1 MNASV
6 AALPNSPAEIQKR
19 VAAGRIT
26 WAGLLIMLAARSI
39 LAVICQALVAAI
51 FFAGSADVWNEA
63 GDWWRPYG
71 TVIDVGCIVLL
82 VWLARREGI
91 RLFDLGSYSRQRW
104 LRDVLIGLGLFVPVF
119 LLLFV
124 PSGILSGLAI
134 YGGPAPEQMKSVTM
148 VGFLYSLVIWPVI
161 WAFAEDNT
169 YAGYSLPRVEALTG
183 RKWLAVV
190 VVSFFW
196 ALQHSFMPF
205 TLEWRH
211 FVYRFVSSAPLA
223 IVLCLLYLRQRR
235 LLPMHIIHWLGNV
248 VGVLMIMLMP
258 AAGGG

>member
-1 MNASV
+1 MTTNSASEV
-6 AALPNSPAEIQKR
+6 QQR
-19 VAAGRIT
+19 VASGKIT
-26 WAGLLIMLAARSI
+26 WAGPLIMLVARSV
-39 LAVICQALVAAI
+39 LAVVGQALVVAI
-51 FFAGSADVWNEA
+51 FFAGSADAWNEA
-63 GDWWRPYG
+63 GQWWRVYG
-71 TVIDVGCIVLL
+71 TVIDAGCIVLL

-91 RLFDLGSYSRQRW
+91 RLFDLGSYSREGW

-124 PSGILSGLAI
+124 PSGLLAGLAI
-134 YGGPAPEQMKSVTM
+134 YGGSAPEQMSTVTM
-148 VGFLYSLVIWPVI
+148 AGILYSLIIWPVV

-190 VVSFFW
+190 VVGFFW

-223 IVLCLLYLRQRR
+223 IALCLLYLRQRR

-248 VGVLMIMLMP
+248 VGILMITFMS